1 MERKTFSKVPIYIR
15 DSYNRAVSYGK
26 AGNYNEAIKILVPAA
41 CNAPE
46 VPVLFERLREY
57 EIAKCKTMNP
67 ALKALY
73 QVLQV
78 FALIP
83 LSIKAHSDPVGA
95 MASCERQLAG
105 CVDQVGVLKILA
117 SCSEVA
123 EAPWITV
130 SALEALREFH
140 PKDEVTLRRLAA
152 AMQLNNQ
159 ANEALSIHRKLAS
172 GSPADLATQNELRSA
187 MALASI
193 QRGNYDESD
202 SDAAPAKRNLA
213 NNDEAVLQQLLE
225 GTIHNA
231 EQAQLLIDR
240 FTRDLETNDSID
252 MRRKLAD
259 AYMVMRNFTE
269 AYNQYKLVGEKLGV
283 IDPVLDKQ
291 IEQAYVAQL
300 EDGIAQLRANPEQFD
315 QPETQI
321 AQFTEEIAAYR
332 LRHATKRAKDFPND
346 AQLQFDLGALYF
358 ERGEYDKAEEIM
370 KHCAEIPQTR
380 RNALVYLGRCAILRN
395 APEEAVQS
403 LEEAVA
409 NMYRIDKYKREALY
423 YLGNACEMIGKT
435 DRAVECY
442 KLIQGSMAN
451 YRDIAERLAKLAPQ
465 APADAAPQKK

>member
-1 MERKTFSKVPIYIR
+1 MERKTFSKVQIYIR
-15 DSYNRAVSYGK
+15 DSYNRALSHGK
-26 AGNYNEAIKILVPAA
+26 AGNYDEAIKILVPAA
-41 CNAPE
+41 CDAPE

-57 EIAKCKTMNP
+57 EIAKCKAMNP
-67 ALKALY
+67 VIKALY
-73 QVLQV
+73 QIRQV
-78 FALIP
+78 FVLLP
-83 LSIKAHSDPVGA
+83 LSIKAKKDPVGA

-117 SCSEVA
+117 SASEVA
-123 EAPWITV
+123 EAPWVTV

-140 PKDEVTLRRLAA
+140 PKDEVALRRLAA

-213 NNDEAVLQQLLE
+213 NNDEAILQQLLE
-225 GTIHNA
+225 GSIHNA
-231 EQAQLLIDR
+231 EQAQLLIDK
-240 FTRDLETNDSID
+240 FSRDLETNDSID

-259 AYMVMRNFTE
+259 AYMVIKNFQE

-291 IEQAYVAQL
+291 IEQAYIAQL
-300 EDGIAQLRANPEQFD
+300 EDGIEQLRANPTQFD
-315 QPETQI
+315 QPEAQI
-321 AQFTEEIAAYR
+321 QQFMQEIANYK
-332 LRHATKRAKDFPND
+332 LRHAVKRAKDFPND
-346 AQLQFDLGALYF
+346 AQLQFDLGVLYF
-358 ERGEYDKAEEIM
+358 EREEFDKAEEVL

-380 RNALVYLGRCAILRN
+380 RNALVYLGRCAIVRN
-395 APEEAVQS
+395 APEEAITA

-409 NMYRIDKYKREALY
+409 NMYRIDKAKREALY
-423 YLGNACEMIGKT
+423 YLANACETVGKT
-435 DRAVECY
+435 DRAIDCY
-442 KLIQGSMAN
+442 KQIQLSMAN
-451 YRDIAERLAKLAPQ
+451 YRDVAERMKKLV
-465 APADAAPQKK
+465 PAAATTEK